1 MKLVI
6 ERKMK
11 TVNMFTAV
19 VGICWLSGMGVEE
32 SDCRTFGSAARLA
45 TGNSH
50 LATPGQDLCTFW
62 SLGEGKSG
70 VTHLLPI
77 NNPYLSHHNPYFG
90 KNPVFPEPVA
100 TRHQPIF
107 IPSQPVV
114 KKWVNLVFFDQWSCC
129 AKFGNST
136 CRKDLIRQ
144 LRRQNNRLPA
154 LCLQIW

>member
-1 MKLVI
+1 
-6 ERKMK
+6 MK

-90 KNPVFPEPVA
+90 KKPSFPWTRRNPSSTHFYPIA
-100 TRHQPIF
+100 TRRE
-107 IPSQPVV
+107 
-114 KKWVNLVFFDQWSCC
+114 KM
-129 AKFGNST
+129 G
-136 CRKDLIRQ
+136 
-144 LRRQNNRLPA
+144 
-154 LCLQIW
+154 